1 MNDTMSSGEA
11 GSDRDDEAKGSDS
24 ATDKAEPEAEEELD
38 DTASDGSTD
47 GDDESGD
54 GSDAAA
60 DDQGGDESAESDE
73 PDRELAKV
81 AGDNPPDPKKLDE
94 VDEKIRSARSTAEEA
109 VPGVSDDDQP
119 DYHESGD
126 EKPADADEEP
136 ADDQAITP
144 PG

>member
-11 GSDRDDEAKGSDS
+11 GSDRDDEAEGSDS
-24 ATDKAEPEAEEELD
+24 ATDKAEPEAEEGPD
-38 DTASDGSTD
+38 DRASDGSTD
-47 GDDESGD
+47 GGDGSGD
-54 GSDAAA
+54 GS
-60 DDQGGDESAESDE
+60 GE

-81 AGDNPPDPKKLDE
+81 AGDNPPDPKKLGE

-119 DYHESGD
+119 DYHESGE

>member
-1 MNDTMSSGEA
+1 MNDTMSSGED
-11 GSDRDDEAKGSDS
+11 GSDRDDEAEGSDS
-24 ATDKAEPEAEEELD
+24 ATDRAEPEPEEELD

-47 GDDESGD
+47 GGD
-54 GSDAAA
+54 GSDAAP
-60 DDQGGDESAESDE
+60 DDQAGEEAGEPDE

-81 AGDNPPDPKKLDE
+81 AGGNPPDPKKLDE
-94 VDEKIRSARSTAEEA
+94 VDEKIRSARSTAEE
-109 VPGVSDDDQP
+109 VVVGVRDDDQP
-119 DYHESGD
+119 DYHESGE